1 MNSTVIQPI
10 KWKPYLL
17 LLSIVIGS
25 NALLYKAPIFH
36 PVPSPVLIGSM
47 FDFLIV
53 VPILTYYYIIR
64 KRYSWKLTVLAALVS
79 YGLAAFIIP
88 DSLLKKVSFL
98 SQVLL
103 LLEAGFFVVELY
115 LLITVLRRISRVKAT
130 FRELP
135 AELPFLIKIK
145 QAFNRHFSRT
155 RMMDSAVSEITM
167 IYYALFSW
175 KKPPMLS
182 GDIFTYHKKTSF
194 IALNLMLIHALLIE
208 SIGLHFFFIQI
219 DHILSLILLFL
230 NAYSVLFLLGHMQA
244 VRKVPLIAGKQSLII
259 NVGFYKG
266 IIVPY
271 CNIKELR
278 RYEGPETIPHSEKK
292 NTFEAL
298 VSDFT
303 PEKPY
308 IDLILIDELTV
319 DLIYGFKKK
328 VSRVV
333 IKVDDSPALY
343 KLIEERMYEHR
354 NSIEKME

>member
-1 MNSTVIQPI
+1 MNMSSAVVQPV

-17 LLSIVIGS
+17 LLSLVIGS
-25 NALLYKAPIFH
+25 NALLYKVPIFH
-36 PVPSPVLIGSM
+36 PVPPPVLIGSM

-88 DSLLKKVSFL
+88 DSLLKKVSFI
-98 SQVLL
+98 SQVLIL
-103 LLEAGFFVVELY
+103 IEAGFFGVELY
-115 LLITVLRRISRVKAT
+115 LLITVLRRISKVRAT

-155 RMMDSAVSEITM
+155 RMLDSVVSEITM
-167 IYYALFSW
+167 IYYAFFSW
-175 KKPPMLS
+175 KKSPMQS
-182 GDIFTYHKKTSF
+182 GDRFTYHKKTSF

-208 SIGLHFFFIQI
+208 SIGLHYFFSQI
-219 DHILSLILLFL
+219 HHILSLVLLFL

-259 NVGFYKG
+259 NVGFLKG
-266 IIVPY
+266 VNVPY
-271 CNIKELR
+271 SVIKEIR
-278 RYEGPETIPHSEKK
+278 KYEGPDTIRHSEKK
-292 NTFEAL
+292 YTFEAL

-303 PEKPY
+303 PEKPS
-308 IDLILIDELTV
+308 IDLILSEQLTV
-319 DLIYGFKKK
+319 DLMYGFKRK

-343 KLIEERMYEHR
+343 KLIEKRMYEHR
-354 NSIEKME
+354 NSL